1 MPDKIIEE
9 EELKGLEQEIDAA
22 VDRLFVEKG
31 GKPLKS
37 ISTDPPFSGTVQET
51 KREVE
56 RKVEWEMAPPVAL
69 APAPSDPME
78 KLQTQLLSL
87 EWEINKENL
96 KRTVQEVLNLR
107 KDFGEVPDIS
117 NLLNRMVSVLN
128 FMIQNEEAIRP
139 HLLRFLLDSK
149 ETIRLLMKK
158 EDGEDIAMY
167 KKLAFAGIEAR
178 FSCLE
183 ELQEA
188 KPQSAP
194 VKVDMP
200 DIEKERSPWGP
211 ELSGE
216 IMRRM
221 EIFSESLNKL
231 VEKMDQHLSAHEKL
245 AENVEMQQ
253 PKPEAPLTTRV
264 TIFKTGE
271 RLFGVESDQV
281 LKLFRVPG
289 PLLKQ
294 IVQLKKFRLK
304 EFTVRMVNLKDFF
317 SIYGEE
323 EEEEKQAMILKGDE
337 ENKGVIIDRVLNR
350 LSAPMEQA
358 GEFNEYLLGMI
369 DWTYE
374 DLPVRVP
381 ILDLKR
387 L

>member
-1 MPDKIIEE
+1 MPDKIFEE

-37 ISTDPPFSGTVQET
+37 ISTDSPFSGAFQGST
-51 KREVE
+51 KEVE
-56 RKVEWEMAPPVAL
+56 RKVEWEMAPPVVS
-69 APAPSDPME
+69 APAPSAPME
-78 KLQTQLLSL
+78 KLETQLLSL

-107 KDFGEVPDIS
+107 KDFEEGSDIS

-128 FMIQNEEAIRP
+128 FMIQNEESIQP

-149 ETIRLLMKK
+149 ETIQLLMKK
-158 EDGEDIAMY
+158 EEGGEIATY
-167 KKLAFAGIEAR
+167 KKLAYAGIEAR

-183 ELQEA
+183 ELQVE
-188 KPQSAP
+188 KPKSTPLQ
-194 VKVDMP
+194 VEMP
-200 DIEKERSPWGP
+200 DREKGPSPWGP

-221 EIFSESLNKL
+221 ETFSESLSKL
-231 VEKMDQHLSAHEKL
+231 VEKIDQHLSAHEKL
-245 AENVEMQQ
+245 TENVEQQQ
-253 PKPEAPLTTRV
+253 PKHEAPLKMRV

-294 IVQLKKFRLK
+294 IVQLKKFKLK
-304 EFTVRMVNLKDFF
+304 EFTVRMINLKHFF

-323 EEEEKQAMILKGDE
+323 QEEEKQVMILKGDE
-337 ENKGVIIDRVLNR
+337 EYKGVIMDRILNR
-350 LSAPMEQA
+350 LSGPLEQA
-358 GEFNEYLLGMI
+358 GEFNEYLLGLI

-374 DLPVRVP
+374 DLPIRVP
-381 ILDLKR
+381 ILDLKK